1 MVNHTADANVTP
13 PHACVDECVE
23 LGVLA
28 RVNGWDTDYRQVS
41 GGKFESQLD
50 LYSSS
55 RLRFT
60 EHRCNQEMLIAGT
73 PPPGHIGV
81 VVPLNPLGKSVFQGQ
96 TLAVN
101 QLAIMGQQ
109 SETQYKSP
117 DDLRMLVVTI
127 PASRL
132 SQSLAT
138 TAGRGEEND
147 LAQSRIITL
156 SKGVAAN
163 IEATVSRAIRLGDSA
178 SHQDSLS
185 VCLHE
190 IEDHFVGS
198 LCREMTAPVAL
209 ERGARGRG
217 NRLRYLSRARNFIN
231 ENPGAV
237 LSLER
242 IALAV
247 ETSPRTLEVAFREAL
262 NVTVV
267 QYIKCARLNAV
278 RRQLLKYRG
287 SQVKVK
293 SLALDHGFWH
303 LGRFAQDYYSLFNEY
318 PSQTLGNPQPYPD
331 SLAS

>member
-1 MVNHTADANVTP
+1 MNHTVDSIVTP
-13 PHACVDECVE
+13 PDACVDECVE

-41 GGKFESQLD
+41 GGKFESQLG

-60 EHRCNQEMLIAGT
+60 DHRCNQEMLIAGT

-81 VVPLNPLGKSVFQGQ
+81 VIPLNPRGKGVFQSQ
-96 TLAVN
+96 TLGVN
-101 QLAIMGQQ
+101 QLAIIGQQ
-109 SETQYKSP
+109 SGIQLQTP

-127 PASRL
+127 PVSRL

-138 TAGRGEEND
+138 TADRGVDND

-156 SKGVAAN
+156 NRRVLAD
-163 IEATVSRAIRLGDSA
+163 IEAPVSRAIQLGHYA

-190 IEDHFVGS
+190 IEDHFIGS

-237 LSLER
+237 LSLES

-267 QYIKCARLNAV
+267 QYIKYSRLNAV

-303 LGRFAQDYYSLFNEY
+303 LSRFAQDYYSLFNEH
-318 PSQTLGNPQPYPD
+318 PSQTLGHPQPCPD
-331 SLAS
+331 RSAA

>member
-1 MVNHTADANVTP
+1 MDHTADSIVTTP
-13 PHACVDECVE
+13 DACVDECVE

-41 GGKFESQLD
+41 GGEFESQLD

-55 RLRFT
+55 RIRFT

-81 VVPLNPLGKSVFQGQ
+81 VIPLNPLGKGVFQGQ

-109 SETQYKSP
+109 SEIQYKTP
-117 DDLRMLVVTI
+117 DDLRMLIVTI
-127 PASRL
+127 PVSRL

-138 TAGRGEEND
+138 TADRCLDND
-147 LAQSRIITL
+147 LAQSRLITL
-156 SKGVAAN
+156 NKGVLAD
-163 IEATVSRAIRLGDSA
+163 IEAPVSRAIQLAHSA

-190 IEDHFVGS
+190 IEDHFIGS

-231 ENPGAV
+231 ENLDAA

-247 ETSPRTLEVAFREAL
+247 ETSPRTLEVAFREVL
-262 NVTVV
+262 SVTVV

-278 RRQLLKYRG
+278 RRQLLKFRD
-287 SQVKVK
+287 SQVRIK
-293 SLALDHGFWH
+293 SVALDYGFWH

-318 PSQTLGNPQPYPD
+318 PSQTLGNPQPYPE